1 MPRPALGYVAG
12 GDPACQVPG
21 DFARLLHAPLGHSGI
36 QIPHAAPLQPH
47 GLEMVQDL
55 AEVGLFL
62 NLIKLRHLQLI
73 DLLLP
78 IKVIFE
84 YFGLS

>member
-1 MPRPALGYVAG
+1 
-12 GDPACQVPG
+12 
-21 DFARLLHAPLGHSGI
+21 
-36 QIPHAAPLQPH
+36 
-47 GLEMVQDL
+47 MVQDL